1 MTAADGET
9 ARPDSAPLFSR
20 FTRLAGALRSPWA
33 AWFAQ
38 CAVLLALALAP
49 WPQWGEA
56 CASAYCDVAN
66 AVASMAPN
74 DSVRTLFRPGDD
86 PAQGEERVPW
96 RVYVY
101 LQEKSTGAVE
111 RIVENERLDYA
122 SVVTFLAVAAASSL
136 RRWKTRRLW
145 AVGLPAILGIVAL
158 EDANRILLAV
168 DGLHWISLGPATEVA
183 LSAVYAFHNGMPVVP
198 FALPGLLWWALIQ
211 RDRRPGAG

>member
-1 MTAADGET
+1 
-9 ARPDSAPLFSR
+9 
-20 FTRLAGALRSPWA
+20 
-33 AWFAQ
+33 
-38 CAVLLALALAP
+38 VILALALAP
-49 WPQWGEA
+49 WPRWGEA

-74 DSVRTLFRPGDD
+74 DTVRTLFRPGDD

-145 AVGLPAILGIVAL
+145 AVGLPAILAIVAV
-158 EDANRILLAV
+158 EDANRLVLAV
-168 DGLHWISLGPATEVA
+168 AGLHWIVLGPVTEVA
-183 LSAVYAFHNGMPVVP
+183 LSAVYAFFNGMPIVP

-211 RDRRPGAG
+211 RDRRPRAG